1 MIIDQVDGHND
12 EKDGDAVDDGK
23 GEEVDDDDD
32 SPEKKPEIQ
41 QASLWTCYD
50 NTVDEIE
57 HECWSGHQSG
67 ATR

>member
-41 QASLWTCYD
+41 QASLWTWLLWA
-50 NTVDEIE
+50 TEI
-57 HECWSGHQSG
+57 
-67 ATR
+67 